1 MLRCCRRDRAR
12 FFDSMVVKL
21 SLHLL
26 AVVMDINTIF
36 TMVSSQ
42 RYILSLVL
50 TTIVT
55 QIFVKEAWQFHRRI
69 NRT

>member
-1 MLRCCRRDRAR
+1 MLRKDRSR

-36 TMVSSQ
+36 TMASSQ
-42 RYILSLVL
+42 RYILSLLL
-50 TTIVT
+50 TTLVT
-55 QIFVKEAWQFHRRI
+55 QIFVKEAWQLHRRVL
-69 NRT
+69 